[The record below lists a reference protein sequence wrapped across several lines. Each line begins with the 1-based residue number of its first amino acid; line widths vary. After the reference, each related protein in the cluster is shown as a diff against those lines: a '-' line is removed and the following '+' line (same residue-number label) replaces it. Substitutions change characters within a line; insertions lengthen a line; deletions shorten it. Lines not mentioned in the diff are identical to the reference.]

1 MKNLESIRNLA
12 RDLRKNPTLE
22 EIVIWDLLR
31 KRRMNGYKFL
41 RQYPIVYK
49 QEQTKYVF
57 FIADFYGAQKKLVIE
72 LDGGYHRKQEY
83 YDNQRDLVLEK
94 MEINTIRIKNEELDD
109 LEFVKRYIINALER
123 V

>member
-49 QEQTKYVF
+49 QEQTKYLF
-57 FIADFYGAQKKLVIE
+57 FIADFYCAQKKLVIE
-72 LDGGYHRKQEY
+72 LDGGYHRKQKY

-109 LEFVKRYIINALER
+109 LEFVKRNIINALER